1 MMIRRIDVNNPKDR
15 DAFIKFP
22 FSLYKNCPQWVPPFI
37 SDMHLVMNKE
47 KHPFYEHSDA
57 AFFIAERGKDV
68 LGRIAVLHNRNYNNY
83 HNIKTA
89 FFYYFETINDL
100 KVAEGLF
107 DHAITWAREQGLDV
121 IYGPRGFIRSNCVG
135 MLIRGFEYMPSVN
148 MNYNYPYYQTLMDQM
163 GFTKETDYLSGFATR
178 ENYKIPDKVIEM
190 AEKIKSKGKFWVKTF
205 KNKQE
210 MLVLI
215 PEVDLLH
222 EEAFKNNPAFYP
234 STKAEFEMLARGLIQ
249 IADPEMIKVIMHED
263 EIAGF
268 LLAFPNIN
276 KAIQRCNGK
285 IFPFGWIDLLME
297 KKRTDTID
305 LNGVGLMPKFQ
316 GMGANILLYAELAK
330 TLMENKNLKQAEFVQ
345 ADERN
350 FRSKS
355 DSESMGVTWHKC
367 HRAYEKH
374 I

>member
-1 MMIRRIDVNNPKDR
+1 
-15 DAFIKFP
+15 
-22 FSLYKNCPQWVPPFI
+22 
-37 SDMHLVMNKE
+37 
-47 KHPFYEHSDA
+47 
-57 AFFIAERGKDV
+57 
-68 LGRIAVLHNRNYNNY
+68 
-83 HNIKTA
+83 
-89 FFYYFETINDL
+89 
-100 KVAEGLF
+100 
-107 DHAITWAREQGLDV
+107 
-121 IYGPRGFIRSNCVG
+121 
-135 MLIRGFEYMPSVN
+135 
-148 MNYNYPYYQTLMDQM
+148 
-163 GFTKETDYLSGFATR
+163 
-178 ENYKIPDKVIEM
+178 
-190 AEKIKSKGKFWVKTF
+190 
-205 KNKQE
+205 
-210 MLVLI
+210 
-215 PEVDLLH
+215 
-222 EEAFKNNPAFYP
+222 
-234 STKAEFEMLARGLIQ
+234 MLARGLIQ
-249 IADPEMIKVIMHED
+249 IANPEMIKVIMHED